1 MTEEGWVADGSGAT
15 DGANRLGHESERS
28 TPAARPPLASLLAEA
43 GVASEAELRL
53 AVAEGMGSGE
63 RLGEIVLR
71 RGWIDEAGLAR
82 LLARQWELAYLDEE
96 AAVADPGVS
105 GLLSAPDAER
115 LGACVIGRLGDRLR
129 VAVAEPT
136 DARFA
141 RVQAALGQECE
152 FVVVTR
158 SALER
163 LIAQRA
169 SDETEAQSRAAAS
182 SIQAA
187 EDAETERLWDEL
199 DAAAR
204 RLTEWGERVKRVV
217 ELRQQSERE
226 LAQCRAQMSALEDEL
241 ANQRAAVAR
250 LENELAHQNERVNAA
265 KAKLADA
272 TRALAAE

>member
-1 MTEEGWVADGSGAT
+1 MTEKDWVADGSDAK
-15 DGANRLGHESERS
+15 DGARRLGHGSERS
-28 TPAARPPLASLLAEA
+28 KEAARRPLAALLAEA

-71 RGWIDEAGLAR
+71 RGWIDEAGLAS
-82 LLARQWELAYLDEE
+82 LLARQWELTYLDEE
-96 AAVADPGVS
+96 AALADPGVS
-105 GLLSAPDAER
+105 GLLSASEAER
-115 LGACVIGRLGDRLR
+115 LGACVIGRLGESLR
-129 VAVAEPT
+129 VAVAEPS

-141 RVQAALGQECE
+141 RVQAALGRECE

-163 LIAQRA
+163 LIAQGA
-169 SDETEAQSRAAAS
+169 TAEAEAQARAATTS
-182 SIQAA
+182 VQAA
-187 EDAETERLWDEL
+187 EDAEADRLWDEL

-204 RLTEWGERVKRVV
+204 RLTQWAERVRRVV
-217 ELRQQSERE
+217 ELRRQSERE
-226 LAQCRAQMSALEDEL
+226 LERSHARISALEDEL
-241 ANQRAAVAR
+241 ANERAAVAR
-250 LENELAHQNERVNAA
+250 LEDELAHQNERVNAA